1 MNDMTMDAP
10 KRPTLLTVICI
21 LSFIGGAIGLW
32 GGYAGAFTDFP
43 QKRVEDSKTQLQE
56 MIDQGGTDNPMI
68 GLLEQGVAMNEKI
81 LEHAKPIG
89 YSNLIV
95 SLISLAGVWMMWN
108 LKKTGFWLYLVAAIG
123 GLASGFY
130 FLGSDG
136 LFANI
141 TTIGSTVVTVVFI
154 ILFGVNLKHMK

>member
-1 MNDMTMDAP
+1 MNDTTTGAS

-43 QKRVEDSKTQLQE
+43 QKQVEDSKTQLQE
-56 MIDQGGTDNPMI
+56 MVDQVGTDHPMVD
-68 GLLEQGVAMNEKI
+68 LLEQGVAMNEKT

-95 SLISLAGVWMMWN
+95 SLIGIAGVWMMWN
-108 LKKTGFWLYLVAAIG
+108 LKKTGFWLYLLASIG

-130 FLGSDG
+130 FLGTDS

-141 TTIGSTVVTVVFI
+141 TTIGSTIITVVFI
-154 ILFGVNLKHMK
+154 ILFGVNLKHMS